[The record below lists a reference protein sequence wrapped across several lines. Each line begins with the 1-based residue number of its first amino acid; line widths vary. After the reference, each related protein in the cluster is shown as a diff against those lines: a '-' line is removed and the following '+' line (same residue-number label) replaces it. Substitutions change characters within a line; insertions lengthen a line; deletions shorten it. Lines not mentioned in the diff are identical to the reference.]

1 MTLNSVAPWEK
12 IVLHDAQTGQT
23 RVERIGTWID
33 GMLVDADPEFLDFV
47 PQNRTECLTL
57 KDSRTSV
64 FTCDYDGNTSW
75 GKITA
80 VTRHLPPGGELY
92 KFATE
97 SGRSITVAR
106 TKSVLVWNSQTS
118 KFEHRD
124 ATDVKVGDSLPLAH
138 RIPDPFF
145 GSASEDSHPWKLDY
159 HFGYVVG
166 AYLASGH
173 ASAHWVDF
181 SVGKSLEA
189 KQTLLHWRQTT
200 SSLGQVINPIPKS
213 RLYRSTLSVGNHRS
227 KTCLMRF
234 YDKQLSS
241 WLRTHAGRHG
251 SEKRLPDLA
260 FASAREFGE
269 GVITAL
275 QLLSGNM
282 RRTLCG
288 MQAVAFVR
296 NKFPNKQ
303 VADPIES
310 VSFLL
315 ARFGIA
321 TKIRTLRPNSS
332 KRELIVEPGS
342 VYDYMDIL
350 RTRKWW
356 WPRKDQP
363 LERRNLDSSSLRNDV
378 RLDKVSRIEIL
389 PPTSYVYDLTVPS
402 TTNFGLL
409 NGLVTA
415 DT

>member
-1 MTLNSVAPWEK
+1 
-12 IVLHDAQTGQT
+12 
-23 RVERIGTWID
+23 
-33 GMLVDADPEFLDFV
+33 
-47 PQNRTECLTL
+47 
-57 KDSRTSV
+57 
-64 FTCDYDGNTSW
+64 
-75 GKITA
+75 
-80 VTRHLPPGGELY
+80 
-92 KFATE
+92 
-97 SGRSITVAR
+97 
-106 TKSVLVWNSQTS
+106 
-118 KFEHRD
+118 
-124 ATDVKVGDSLPLAH
+124 
-138 RIPDPFF
+138 
-145 GSASEDSHPWKLDY
+145 
-159 HFGYVVG
+159 
-166 AYLASGH
+166 
-173 ASAHWVDF
+173 
-181 SVGKSLEA
+181 
-189 KQTLLHWRQTT
+189 
-200 SSLGQVINPIPKS
+200 
-213 RLYRSTLSVGNHRS
+213 
-227 KTCLMRF
+227 
-234 YDKQLSS
+234 
-241 WLRTHAGRHG
+241 
-251 SEKRLPDLA
+251 
-260 FASAREFGE
+260 
-269 GVITAL
+269 
-275 QLLSGNM
+275 
-282 RRTLCG
+282 

-356 WPRKDQP
+356 WLRKDQP